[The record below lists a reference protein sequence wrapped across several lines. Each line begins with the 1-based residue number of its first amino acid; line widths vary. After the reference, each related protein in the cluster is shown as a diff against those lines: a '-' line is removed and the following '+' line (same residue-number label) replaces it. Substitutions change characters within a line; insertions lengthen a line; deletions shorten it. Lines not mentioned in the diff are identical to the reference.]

1 MKDLT
6 TGNSAKV
13 ILHFA
18 IPMLIGN
25 VFQQLYNVVDSII
38 VGNFLGKEAL
48 SAVGASFPVMFAL
61 ISLVIG
67 IATGSTIIISQYFG
81 AKDYA
86 KVKTAIDTMYLVIF
100 IASVLVSIVGIY
112 FSEAIF
118 RLIELPDDILP
129 QATNYLN
136 IILAGIVMMFGSSGT
151 NAILRGLGDSKT
163 PLYFLIFASILN
175 IVFDLLFVVVFK
187 MGIEGVAYAT
197 VLAQAVAFF
206 AAVIYLN
213 KYHELIHIS
222 LKTFK
227 FDKEIFVK
235 SVKIGLPSGIQNMVV
250 AIGMVAIYRIV
261 NQFDTDVIAAYSVA
275 GRIDSF
281 AIMPAMNFAMALT
294 TFTGQNMGAGKLLR
308 VKEGLKATLLM
319 TSVISVFFTF
329 VSILFGRF
337 LMSIFTPE
345 INIQQ
350 IGYEYLIIVSSFY
363 IVFSAMFAI
372 TSVFRGAGD
381 TLVPMFITLFALWFI
396 RIPFSWML
404 SDKIGE
410 TGIWWGIPIA
420 WAFGLAFSTIYY
432 FTGRWKRKVVV
443 KHNKL

>member
-1 MKDLT
+1 MNDLT
-6 TGNSAKV
+6 KGNSAKV
-13 ILHFA
+13 ILNFA
-18 IPMLIGN
+18 VPMLIGN

-38 VGNFLGKEAL
+38 VGNFLGTEAL

-67 IATGSTIIISQYFG
+67 IASGSTIIISQFFG

-100 IASVLVSIVGIY
+100 IASILISIVGIA

-118 RLIELPDDILP
+118 KLIELPDDILP
-129 QATNYLN
+129 QATAYLN
-136 IILAGIVMMFGSSGT
+136 IIFAGIIMMFGSSGT

-175 IVFDLLFVVVFK
+175 IIFDLVFVVVFN

-197 VLAQAVAFF
+197 VLAQAVAFL
-206 AAVIYLN
+206 AAVVYLN
-213 KYHELIHIS
+213 KYHELINIS

-227 FDKEIFVK
+227 FDKEIFIK

-250 AIGMVAIYRIV
+250 AVGMVAIYRIV
-261 NQFDTDVIAAYSVA
+261 NQFDTNVIAAYSVA

-294 TFTGQNMGAGKLLR
+294 TFTGQNIGAGKIQR
-308 VKEGLKATLLM
+308 VKEGLKATLVM
-319 TSVISVFFTF
+319 TSTVSIFFTLI
-329 VSILFGRF
+329 SIFFGRF

-345 INIQQ
+345 IEVQQ
-350 IGYEYLIIVSSFY
+350 IGYDYLLIVSSFY
-363 IVFSAMFAI
+363 IIFSAMFSV

-381 TLVPMFITLFALWFI
+381 TIVPMFITLLALWFI
-396 RIPFSWML
+396 RIPFSWFL
-404 SDKIGE
+404 SQKIGE

-420 WAFGLAFSTIYY
+420 WAFGLAMSSVYY
-432 FTGRWKRKVVV
+432 YTGRWKRKAVV
-443 KHNKL
+443 KIEK